1 MRGYEYY
8 CRRHQIAGFA
18 NSALRSNAYFKNVGF
33 AVVLVAK
40 VAMRKGTEVFVDYA
54 L

>member
-33 AVVLVAK
+33 DVVLVAK
-40 VAMRKGTEVFVDYA
+40 KDTLKGTEVFVDYA